1 MQKGFLGL
9 GGGGG
14 NHKKKDVGKLGE
26 SQHASN
32 VIGSGNNSDS
42 ANVIGC
48 VNQISD
54 TIVVAMPKL
63 VGEGFYMCI
72 VRVEYEWKPLTC
84 LSCKNGASTSG
95 KKKQA
100 EVSRQKISNSNSFDA
115 LNFIENDD
123 DLGTNGRI
131 SKSPKNGSL
140 NVVHGSSSNTPII
153 DNIDKLKRQ
162 MLGGKLMFM
171 DDDGNPLVPTGNVDS
186 KSEVEVVFGEIE
198 NLMASMSFKG
208 GSDRG
213 YGTNSLLEQ

>member
-1 MQKGFLGL
+1 MLVL
-9 GGGGG
+9 
-14 NHKKKDVGKLGE
+14 NHIIKLIYT
-26 SQHASN
+26 HVSN
-32 VIGSGNNSDS
+32 
-42 ANVIGC
+42 
-48 VNQISD
+48 
-54 TIVVAMPKL
+54 
-63 VGEGFYMCI
+63 
-72 VRVEYEWKPLTC
+72 
-84 LSCKNGASTSG
+84 KNGASTSG